1 MKNIT
6 LAIPFYNTSQYFS
19 DCIKYAVDD
28 DFVSEI
34 VVNDDCSD
42 RAIRLLTTDP
52 ISLRDIPAFCKR
64 TGHHLASINEG
75 PLLEFII
82 ELKDN

>member
-1 MKNIT
+1 MRT
-6 LAIPFYNTSQYFS
+6 LDCAYLKCPLPLLKLKVAI
-19 DCIKYAVDD
+19 
-28 DFVSEI
+28 
-34 VVNDDCSD
+34 NDDCSD

-82 ELKDN
+82 ELRDN

>member
-1 MKNIT
+1 MRT
-6 LAIPFYNTSQYFS
+6 LDCTDLKCPLPLLKLKVAI
-19 DCIKYAVDD
+19 
-28 DFVSEI
+28 
-34 VVNDDCSD
+34 NDDCSD

-82 ELKDN
+82 ELRDN

>member
-1 MKNIT
+1 MRT
-6 LAIPFYNTSQYFS
+6 LDCADLKCPLPLLKLKVAI
-19 DCIKYAVDD
+19 
-28 DFVSEI
+28 
-34 VVNDDCSD
+34 NDDCSD

-64 TGHHLASINEG
+64 TGHYLASINEG

-82 ELKDN
+82 ELRDN

>member
-1 MKNIT
+1 MRT
-6 LAIPFYNTSQYFS
+6 LDCTDLKCPLPLLKLKVAI
-19 DCIKYAVDD
+19 
-28 DFVSEI
+28 
-34 VVNDDCSD
+34 NDDCSD

-82 ELKDN
+82 ELRGN